1 LKNAGEKRRKA
12 ARMKRREFLKSSAQ
26 ALAWLGLADSL
37 TADRFFPQN
46 RAAFDL
52 IIKDGTVIDGIA
64 DNSFRADVG
73 ISGEKIVAVGD
84 LQTARAGTTIS
95 ASGRVVTPGF
105 IDIHT
110 HTGIEL
116 LVNPKGESK
125 IRQGVTTELTG
136 NCGGSDFPREKE
148 PGSGEREFL
157 KKLNLK
163 RDWVDLEGYRA
174 RLLQD
179 GIGLN
184 HATLV
189 GQGTVRAY
197 VMGEEKRPPTSAEL
211 ERMKKLIA
219 AAMEQ
224 GAFGLSSGL
233 EYTPGGFADIQEMI
247 ALCRVVSGFGG
258 FYATHMR
265 SEDSRAVE
273 AVAEAV
279 AIAETAGLPLQISH
293 FKVCGTTNWW
303 KMPMMIDL
311 IERAKERGLEVT
323 ADAYPYL
330 AYNTGL
336 SIYFPQWALDG
347 GNEAFVERLKS
358 SETRRRMKPEAME
371 KIEGTPWEN
380 ILLVDLETE
389 ANKRLIGRTIG
400 QAAAAKNQDPYEFA
414 CDLLIKE
421 GGDVSIIGFGMSE
434 ENTVRVLRHPLVM
447 VASDGS
453 ALAPYGPLSSG
464 IPHPRNYGTYPRFLG
479 RYVREKKITTL
490 PEAVRKV
497 SSMPAV
503 KMGLKD
509 RGIIREGAF
518 ADLVVFD
525 PDRILD
531 RATYTEPE
539 QYPTGIDY
547 VLVNGRVVVDHD
559 RHTGALPGKFL
570 LGPGRRE

>member
-1 LKNAGEKRRKA
+1 
-12 ARMKRREFLKSSAQ
+12 MKRREFLKSTVQGA
-26 ALAWLGLADSL
+26 AWVGLAS
-37 TADRFFPQN
+37 R
-46 RAAFDL
+46 
-52 IIKDGTVIDGIA
+52 
-64 DNSFRADVG
+64 FRADRLFFQEGDSFDLLIKNGTIIDGVSDSFLRADLG
-73 ISGEKIVAVGD
+73 IAGEKIAAVGD
-84 LQTARAGTTIS
+84 LKAARAGRIID

-116 LVNPKGESK
+116 LANPKGESK

-136 NCGGSDFPREKE
+136 NCGGSDFPRKKDLAA
-148 PGSGEREFL
+148 GEGEWL
-157 KKLNLK
+157 QKLDLK
-163 RDWVDLEGYRA
+163 RDWEDLEGYRA
-174 RLLQD
+174 RLLKG

-189 GQGTVRAY
+189 GHGTVRAM
-197 VMGEEKRPPTSAEL
+197 VMGEDKRPPTPVEL
-211 ERMKKLIA
+211 ERMKRTIA
-219 AAMEQ
+219 EAMGQ

-233 EYTPGGFADIQEMI
+233 EYTPGGFADIEEMI
-247 ALCRVVSGFGG
+247 ALCRVAAEYGG
-258 FYATHMR
+258 FYATHIR

-279 AIAETAGLPLQISH
+279 AIAERAGLPLQISH

-311 IERAKERGLEVT
+311 VERAKERGLEVT

-336 SIYFPQWALDG
+336 SIFFPQWALDG
-347 GNEAFVERLKS
+347 GDKAFVERLKS
-358 SETRRRMKPEAME
+358 PETRRRMKAETME
-371 KIEGTPWEN
+371 KLEGTPWEN
-380 ILLVDLETE
+380 ILLVDLESGG
-389 ANKRLIGRTIG
+389 NKHLIGQTLG
-400 QAAAAKNQDPYEFA
+400 QAAAAENRDPYGFA
-414 CDLLIKE
+414 CDLLIQE

-479 RYVREKKITTL
+479 RYVREKKILTL
-490 PEAVRKV
+490 PEAIKKIAAMPASKLGLEDRGRVRK
-497 SSMPAV
+497 
-503 KMGLKD
+503 
-509 RGIIREGAF
+509 GAF

-525 PDRILD
+525 PERILD
-531 RATYTEPE
+531 KATYTEPE
-539 QYPTGIDY
+539 QYPVGIDY

-570 LGPGRRE
+570 LGPGRRG